1 MKELLWA
8 ERQKLRRS
16 KIIWITIFATI
27 MVAFIVFA
35 QGQFVF
41 DGSRYVDGAGW
52 FMTAAQ
58 SLATF
63 YFLPAGIA
71 LLGS

>member
-16 KIIWITIFATI
+16 KIIWITVFATI
-27 MVAFIVFA
+27 MVAVIVFA

-41 DGSRYVDGAGW
+41 DGSRYVDL
-52 FMTAAQ
+52 Q
-58 SLATF
+58 KSIPLQVC
-63 YFLPAGIA
+63 LQVCPVR
-71 LLGS
+71 